1 MSGKTVQFK
10 IPAKEAARSA
20 DAWVGQGVEP
30 HLPGLAPA
38 AAATLPAMKR
48 FTIDVPLD
56 LHARVKIACAQRGLN
71 MADELRRILEREFPA
86 VVAKS

>member
-10 IPAKEAARSA
+10 MPAPKSA

-30 HLPGLAPA
+30 HLGSAPP
-38 AAATLPAMKR
+38 PAVKMKR
-48 FTIDVPLD
+48 FTIDVPQD

-86 VVAKS
+86 DVAKS

>member
-10 IPAKEAARSA
+10 MPAAKSA

-30 HLPGLAPA
+30 HLSAPA
-38 AAATLPAMKR
+38 AAAKMKR
-48 FTIDVPLD
+48 FTIDVPQD
-56 LHARVKIACAQRGLN
+56 LHARVKVACAQRGLN

-86 VVAKS
+86 DVAKS

>member
-10 IPAKEAARSA
+10 MPASRKHLKSA

-30 HLPGLAPA
+30 HLHGHGTPPA
-38 AAATLPAMKR
+38 VKMKR
-48 FTIDVPLD
+48 FTIDVPQE

-71 MADELRRILEREFPA
+71 MADELRRILERDFPA
-86 VVAKS
+86 E

>member
-10 IPAKEAARSA
+10 MPAKSSA

-30 HLPGLAPA
+30 HLQAPPA
-38 AAATLPAMKR
+38 MPAPIDATPAVKMKR

-56 LHARVKIACAQRGLN
+56 LHARVKITCAQRGLN
-71 MADELRRILEREFPA
+71 MADELRRILEREFP
-86 VVAKS
+86 VAKS

>member
-10 IPAKEAARSA
+10 MPAPKSA

-30 HLPGLAPA
+30 HLAEAPA
-38 AAATLPAMKR
+38 MKMKR
-48 FTIDVPLD
+48 FTIDVPQE

-86 VVAKS
+86 DVAKS

>member
-1 MSGKTVQFK
+1 M
-10 IPAKEAARSA
+10 PAPKSA
-20 DAWVGQGVEP
+20 DSWVGQGIEP
-30 HLPGLAPA
+30 HLQPAPIA
-38 AAATLPAMKR
+38 AVPAVRMKR

-86 VVAKS
+86 EVAKS

>member
-10 IPAKEAARSA
+10 MPAPKSA

-30 HLPGLAPA
+30 PLASA
-38 AAATLPAMKR
+38 AAAAVKMKR
-48 FTIDVPLD
+48 FTIDVPQD
-56 LHARVKIACAQRGLN
+56 LHARVKVACAQRGLN

-86 VVAKS
+86 DVAKS

>member
-10 IPAKEAARSA
+10 MPAPKSA

-30 HLPGLAPA
+30 HLGSAPVAPA
-38 AAATLPAMKR
+38 VKMKR
-48 FTIDVPLD
+48 FTIDVPQK
-56 LHARVKIACAQRGLN
+56 LHGPVKVACAQRGLN

-86 VVAKS
+86 DVAKS

>member
-10 IPAKEAARSA
+10 MPTSKSA

-30 HLPGLAPA
+30 HLA
-38 AAATLPAMKR
+38 AAAAAVKMKR
-48 FTIDVPLD
+48 FTIDVPQE
-56 LHARVKIACAQRGLN
+56 LHGRVMVASAQRGLN

-86 VVAKS
+86 DVAKS